1 MFEYL
6 LGELE
11 MLAFIS
17 TSLSILATFFGG
29 RFFLVILVFANV
41 RIASAVNYKRVNTVI
56 VIAFPMAPSLLS
68 VLVCFLKRNEEK
80 SLIGVDLLV

>member
-1 MFEYL
+1 
-6 LGELE
+6 
-11 MLAFIS
+11 
-17 TSLSILATFFGG
+17 
-29 RFFLVILVFANV
+29 LVFANV